1 MELNLSFQQKT
12 FFFASNL
19 KIKGHLFIIFDKDT
33 NQISRFRL
41 SLKKSPSLVDKGR
54 TFFYLVKALSLE
66 QNSNSFI
73 LNGGTREYFS
83 SSETLDA
90 FVDKNKKKILIHN
103 DEIIESLIEFFLK
116 KPIPAWGGLT
126 YSEYFEINQK
136 IESKDVIDFFNLSL
150 KNPNI
155 SNFLEEKEH
164 PFLTLN
170 FDVIEKNYDAD
181 KETLKVQKEKLILL
195 KGIKQLQLFQTE
207 YLTKK
212 LNNTKLLDTYLSTF
226 FMLEKT
232 FLECTSYEENLNTK
246 TLLNSQEFLCILL
259 NSGTSISKNRT
270 FYVSFLKLVYF
281 FLFCLGISLKDVFF
295 IKKDELLKIS
305 KTETNSTITFNLN
318 EKKIDR
324 TISFE
329 TKNFF
334 NLLQEDIENTFSS
347 NVIFTK
353 IKQKKNIRIQSLRF
367 LVNKDL
373 EEICENLKIQRVTA
387 ESLELGSI
395 ISLRLSFSFE
405 YVIKEY
411 KISESFLKRLE
422 RFYEINVI

>member
-1 MELNLSFQQKT
+1 MELNLSFQEKI
-12 FFFASNL
+12 FYFSSSL

-33 NQISRFRL
+33 NQISKFRL
-41 SLKKSPSLVDKGR
+41 SLKSPPSLVDKGR
-54 TFFYLVKALSLE
+54 TLFSLVKTLSLK
-66 QNSNSFI
+66 QKSNSFI
-73 LNGGTREYFS
+73 LNGGLIEYFS
-83 SSETLDA
+83 SSETIDR
-90 FVDKNKKKILIHN
+90 FVDKHKNKILIHN
-103 DEIIESLIEFFLK
+103 DEIIEDLIEFFLK
-116 KPIPAWGGLT
+116 KPILAWNNLT
-126 YSEYFEINQK
+126 YPEALKLNPK
-136 IESKDVIDFFNLSL
+136 IQSKEVIDLFNLSL
-150 KNPNI
+150 KKPNI
-155 SNFLEEKEH
+155 NNFSEEKEH
-164 PFLTLN
+164 PFLILN
-170 FDVIEKNYDAD
+170 FDSIEKNYDAD

-195 KGIKQLQLFQTE
+195 KGIKQLEFFQSE
-207 YLTKK
+207 YLKKK

-246 TLLNSQEFLCILL
+246 VLLNSQEFSCILL
-259 NSGTSISKNRT
+259 NSGISVSKNRT

-281 FLFCLGISLKDVFF
+281 FLFCLGISLNDVFF

-305 KTETNSTITFNLN
+305 KAEINSTITFNLN

-334 NLLQEDIENTFSS
+334 SLLQEDIENTFFF

-353 IKQKKNIRIQSLRF
+353 IKQKKNITIQSLRF

-373 EEICENLKIQRVTA
+373 DEICENLKIQKVRV
-387 ESLELGSI
+387 ESLELGAI
-395 ISLRLSFSFE
+395 ISLRLNFSFE

-411 KISESFLKRLE
+411 KISKSFLKRLE
-422 RFYEINVI
+422 RLYEINII